1 MVPWFNNSIK
11 RAITKRRRF
20 ERLWRK
26 DKIEIKRQM
35 LRTARNEVSYLIEQ
49 SKRIYYNDKII
60 NCEKDQKKLFEV
72 INDLMSRKEK
82 TKLPSGSLLELVN
95 AFNKFFIT
103 KIENIRLNISSSH
116 SSTSS
121 KHGIHCPHNLL
132 EFDPVTEEELMK
144 IIQGSKNATCDL
156 DPFPTELLKK
166 CVTVLPYLVKLFN
179 LSLSSGVVPISFKH
193 AMVKPLIKKPSLD
206 PENLQNYR
214 PISNL
219 SFLSKILE
227 KTVAKRLSDYRTAH
241 HLQEKMQSA
250 YKTGYSTESA
260 LLRIQN
266 DILHDLDKKRGVI
279 LVLLDFSAAFDT
291 IDHDLLLQRLEESL
305 GVTGTVLQWFSSYL
319 KGRTSVI
326 SIDKQKSDPA
336 QSKHGVPQG
345 SVLGPIL
352 FTIYTMPL
360 AKIISHHKLNYH
372 FYADDTQLYLSFDAK
387 LSTSL
392 NQSVEKN
399 LPSHPPGYM
408 FQY

>member
-1 MVPWFNNSIK
+1 
-11 RAITKRRRF
+11 
-20 ERLWRK
+20 
-26 DKIEIKRQM
+26 M
-35 LRTARNEVSYLIEQ
+35 LRKARNEVSYLIEQ

-60 NCEKDQKKLFEV
+60 NCEKDHKKLFEV
-72 INDLMSRKEK
+72 INDLMSPKEK

-116 SSTSS
+116 SGTSS
-121 KHGIHCPHNLL
+121 KHGIHCPHNLS

-156 DPFPTELLKK
+156 DPFPNELLKK
-166 CVTVLPYLVKLFN
+166 CVTVLLPYLVKLFN

-227 KTVAKRLSDYRTAH
+227 KIVAKRLSDYRTAH

-250 YKTGYSTESA
+250 YKTGHSTESA

-279 LVLLDFSAAFDT
+279 LALLDLSAAFDT

-326 SIDKQKSDPA
+326 SIEHSPSMEFLRDQCSAPFF
-336 QSKHGVPQG
+336 SP
-345 SVLGPIL
+345 
-352 FTIYTMPL
+352 YTL
-360 AKIISHHKLNYH
+360 CH
-372 FYADDTQLYLSFDAK
+372 
-387 LSTSL
+387 
-392 NQSVEKN
+392 
-399 LPSHPPGYM
+399 
-408 FQY
+408 

>member
-1 MVPWFNNSIK
+1 
-11 RAITKRRRF
+11 
-20 ERLWRK
+20 
-26 DKIEIKRQM
+26 M

-49 SKRIYYNDKII
+49 SKRIYYNDKIN

-72 INDLMSRKEK
+72 INDLMNRKEN

-116 SSTSS
+116 SGTSS
-121 KHGIHCPHNLL
+121 AKHRIHCPYNLS

-144 IIQGSKNATCDL
+144 IIQGSKNAVSDL
-156 DPFPTELLKK
+156 DPFPTELLKR
-166 CVTVLPYLVKLFN
+166 CVSVLLPYLVKLFN
-179 LSLSSGVVPISFKH
+179 LSLSSGVVPTFFKH

-206 PENLQNYR
+206 PENLRNYR

-219 SFLSKILE
+219 SFLSKLLE
-227 KTVAKRLSDYRTAH
+227 KIVAKRLSDYMTIN

-250 YKTGYSTESA
+250 YYTGHSTEST

-266 DILHDLDKKRGVI
+266 DILHGLDKQRGVI
-279 LVLLDFSAAFDT
+279 LVLLDLSAAFDT

-305 GVTGTVLQWFSSYL
+305 GVTGRPTVLQWFSSYL

-326 SIDKQKSDPA
+326 SIDKQKSDPT
-336 QSKHGVPQG
+336 QSKYGVPQG
-345 SVLGPIL
+345 SVPGPIL

-360 AKIISHHKLNYH
+360 AKIISYHKLNYH
-372 FYADDTQLYLSFDAK
+372 FYADGMQLYLSFDAK
-387 LSTSL
+387 LSTS
-392 NQSVEKN
+392 QSKCRQSTAMRKGNKIVDE
-399 LPSHPPGYM
+399 
-408 FQY
+408 